1 MARHYMN
8 STPEIINHRSTLYH
22 TNGIF
27 FAVKL
32 LKVTRIET
40 THIILDNTAERKGK
54 LVEKR
59 GRKATGLKL
68 NSQGSRVA
76 EYL

>member
-1 MARHYMN
+1 M
-8 STPEIINHRSTLYH
+8 
-22 TNGIF
+22 
-27 FAVKL
+27 
-32 LKVTRIET
+32 
-40 THIILDNTAERKGK
+40 LDNTAERKGK

-59 GRKATGLKL
+59 GRKTTGLKL